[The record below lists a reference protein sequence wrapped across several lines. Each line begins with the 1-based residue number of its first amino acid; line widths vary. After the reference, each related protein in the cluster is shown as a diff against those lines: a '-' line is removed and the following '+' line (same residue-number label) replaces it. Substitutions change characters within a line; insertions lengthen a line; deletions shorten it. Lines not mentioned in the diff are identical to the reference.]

1 MTNRKSYC
9 GKPFPAAGGGVR
21 KGWIF
26 AAICLLSLILATGA
40 AQAQNRTLTVFYE
53 GTDHELH
60 VYRIWGKKPGK
71 TLLLIGGIQG
81 DEPGGFLSVD
91 HYADFSLIKGNLI
104 VVPRANFQSILLNRR
119 KINEDMN
126 RKFAEDRNE
135 NYEAKI
141 VQILKQ
147 LIHESD
153 CLLNLHDGS
162 GFYAGTWISDQR
174 NPSRFGQ
181 SIIADADTYVAPDT
195 GRTLYLGDIARSV
208 CEVING
214 QIEDP
219 DLHFHFNNHRTR
231 EEDSPNKEQRKSA
244 TFYALIQA
252 GIPAYGVETSK
263 SLPLEDKVR
272 HHNFAINAF
281 MDWLD
286 IVPENPGLN
295 LDPPALHYLVVS
307 VNDSLPVAVKDNQV
321 LRVAAGDTI
330 CISHIEANYERG
342 LSADVLGLGAV
353 NDFRRNIRVD
363 RPTRIVVRKDFIPCG
378 SVYLELG
385 PGRLPTAAVSER
397 GEAVSSM
404 LVFRMKIN
412 GVESVFPNHGRARL
426 IRGDTLQIVDVLS
439 GRIEPEEVTVNFKGF
454 VGNLENNTG
463 EDRGYVIDTAR
474 DLWPR
479 YSIDKKGKTYPI
491 VVTCGEQTVG
501 DLYVELTEPELKYLV
516 FRKADG
522 ALVCAAPDQAAEID
536 PDAPIELVDIRT
548 NMPAEAGL
556 EAFLSRHGKNRQPLP
571 MNLPVTMGKRLPG
584 ADRIELMYNR
594 LLIGTIPL
602 ASAAAAGKKME
613 PETAEAGILR
623 PPAGRDNPGNNS

>member
-1 MTNRKSYC
+1 MTNRKSC
-9 GKPFPAAGGGVR
+9 SVKPFLAAGGGICH
-21 KGWIF
+21 GWGF
-26 AAICLLSLILATGA
+26 AAICLLALILTTGSV
-40 AQAQNRTLTVFYE
+40 QAQNRTLTVFYE

-81 DEPGGFLSVD
+81 DEPGGFLSAD
-91 HYADFSLIKGNLI
+91 HYADFSLTKGNLI

-126 RKFAEDRNE
+126 RKFAEDHNE

-141 VQILKQ
+141 VQILKK

-162 GFYAGTWISDQR
+162 GFYASTWISDER

-181 SIIADADTYVAPDT
+181 SIIADADAFVDPDT

-244 TFYALIQA
+244 TFYALTNA

-272 HHNFAINAF
+272 HHNLAINAF
-281 MDWLD
+281 MDWLG

-295 LDPPALHYLVVS
+295 LEPPALHYLVVS
-307 VNDSLPVAVKDNQV
+307 VNDSLPVAVKNDQV

-330 CISHIEANYERG
+330 CISHIEANYQRG
-342 LSADVLGLGAV
+342 LSADILGLGAV
-353 NDFRRNIRVD
+353 NDFRRKIRID
-363 RPTRIVVRKDFIPCG
+363 RPTRIVVRKDFISCG

-385 PGRLPTAAVSER
+385 SGRLTTAEVSDR
-397 GEAVSSM
+397 GDAVSSM
-404 LVFRMKIN
+404 LLFRIKIN

-439 GRIEPEEVTVNFKGF
+439 WRLDPEEITVNFKGY

-463 EDRGYVIDTAR
+463 EDRGYIIDTAR

-479 YSIDKKGKTYPI
+479 YSIDKKGKTYP
-491 VVTCGEQTVG
+491 VVVACGEQTVG
-501 DLYVELTEPELKYLV
+501 DLFVELTEPQLKYLV

-522 ALVCAAPDQAAEID
+522 TLVCAVPDQAAEID
-536 PDAPIELVDIRT
+536 PDAPIELIDIRT
-548 NMPAEAGL
+548 NMPAEAGPK
-556 EAFLSRHGKNRQPLP
+556 AFLSRHGKIRQPLP
-571 MNLPVTMGKRLPG
+571 MNQSVTMGRRLPG
-584 ADRIELMYNR
+584 ADRIDLIYNR

-602 ASAAAAGKKME
+602 ASAAAAGKKIE
-613 PETAEAGILR
+613 PETADAGTMGL
-623 PPAGRDNPGNNS
+623 PAERDNPENNS

>member
-1 MTNRKSYC
+1 MTNRKSC
-9 GKPFPAAGGGVR
+9 RERPCSAAGGGVKKR
-21 KGWIF
+21 WTA
-26 AAICLLSLILATGA
+26 AAICLLFLFLTAGV

-53 GTDHELH
+53 GTEHELH
-60 VYRIWGKKPGK
+60 VYRIWGKKPGR

-81 DEPGGFLSVD
+81 DEPGGFLAAD
-91 HYADFSLIKGNLI
+91 HYADLSLTKGNLI

-141 VQILKQ
+141 VQILKK

-162 GFYAGTWISDQR
+162 GFYAGTWVSDQR
-174 NPSRFGQ
+174 NPNRFGQ
-181 SIIADADTYVAPDT
+181 SIIADADTYAVSDT
-195 GRTLYLGDIARSV
+195 GRMLYLGDIARSV

-219 DLHFHFNNHRTR
+219 GHHFHFNNHRTR

-244 TFYALIQA
+244 TFYALTQA

-272 HHNFAINAF
+272 HHNLAINAF
-281 MDWLD
+281 MDWLG

-295 LDPPALHYLVVS
+295 LDPPALRYLVIS
-307 VNDSLPVAVKDNQV
+307 VNDSLPVAVQNNQV

-330 CISHIEANYERG
+330 NISHIEANYERG
-342 LSADVLGLGAV
+342 LSADVLGVGAV
-353 NDFRRNIRVD
+353 NDFRKNIRID

-385 PGRLPTAAVSER
+385 TGKLSAASVSER
-397 GEAVSSM
+397 GEAVFSM
-404 LVFRMKIN
+404 LMFRMKIN
-412 GVESVFPNHGRARL
+412 GVESLFPNQGRARVV
-426 IRGDTLQIVDVLS
+426 RGDTLQIIDVLS
-439 GRIEPEEVTVNFKGF
+439 GEIDPAEVVVNFKGF

-463 EDRGYVIDTAR
+463 EDRGYVIDTAK

-479 YSIDKKGKTYPI
+479 YSIEKKGKTYPV
-491 VVTCGEQTVG
+491 VVTRGEQTVG
-501 DLYVELTEPELKYLV
+501 SLFVELTEPRLKYLV
-516 FRKADG
+516 FRRADG
-522 ALVCAAPDQAAEID
+522 ALICAAPDQAARID
-536 PDAPIELVDIRT
+536 PEAPIELIDIRT
-548 NMPAEAGL
+548 NMAADAGL
-556 EAFLSRHGKNRQPLP
+556 EAFLSRHGKSRQPLP
-571 MNLPVTMGKRLPG
+571 MNRPVLMGERLPG
-584 ADRIELMYNR
+584 ANRIDLMYNQS
-594 LLIGTIPL
+594 LIGTIPL
-602 ASAAAAGKKME
+602 VPVAGAGRKME
-613 PETAEAGILR
+613 PETVEAEILR
-623 PPAGRDNPGNNS
+623 LPAERDNPENNS

>member
-1 MTNRKSYC
+1 MFAAFCFLSLVL
-9 GKPFPAAGGGVR
+9 AAGTV
-21 KGWIF
+21 
-26 AAICLLSLILATGA
+26 
-40 AQAQNRTLTVFYE
+40 QAQNRTLTVFYE

-81 DEPGGFLSVD
+81 DEPGGFLSAD
-91 HYADFSLIKGNLI
+91 HYADFSLAKGNLI

-141 VQILKQ
+141 VQILKK

-162 GFYAGTWISDQR
+162 GFYASSWISDQR

-181 SIIADADTYVAPDT
+181 SIIADADTYVAPES
-195 GRTLYLGDIARSV
+195 GKALHLGDIARSV

-244 TFYALIQA
+244 TFYALTHA

-272 HHNFAINAF
+272 HHNLAINAF

-295 LDPPALHYLVVS
+295 LDPPSLHYLVVS
-307 VNDSLPVAVKDNQV
+307 VNDSLPVAVQNGQV

-330 CISHIEANYERG
+330 RISHIEANYERG

-353 NDFRRNIRVD
+353 NDFRRELRVD
-363 RPTRIVVRKDFIPCG
+363 RPTRIVVRKDYIPCG

-385 PGRLPTAAVSER
+385 SGKLPAAVVTER
-397 GEAVSSM
+397 GGAVSSL
-404 LVFRMKIN
+404 LVFRVKIN
-412 GVESVFPNHGRARL
+412 GVESMFPNHGRARL

-439 GRIEPEEVTVNFKGF
+439 GRIDPEKITVNFKGY
-454 VGNLENNTG
+454 VGNPRNNSG
-463 EDRGYVIDTAR
+463 EDRGYSIDTAR

-479 YSIDKKGKTYPI
+479 YSLEKQGKIYRI
-491 VVTCGEQTVG
+491 VVTHDEQTIG
-501 DLYVELTEPELKYLV
+501 TLFVELTEPELRYLV
-516 FRKADG
+516 FRKANG
-522 ALVCAAPDQAAEID
+522 ALVCVGPNQEAGLDPNAPV
-536 PDAPIELVDIRT
+536 ELVDIRT
-548 NMPAEAGL
+548 NLPAEAGL
-556 EAFLSRHGKNRQPLP
+556 SAFLSIHGQNRQPLP
-571 MNLPVTMGKRLPG
+571 MNRPVLMGKRLPG
-584 ADRIELMYNR
+584 ADRIDLMYNQIV
-594 LLIGTIPL
+594 IGTIRL
-602 ASAAAAGKKME
+602 ASVASGGKRTE
-613 PETAEAGILR
+613 PETVEAGILR
-623 PPAGRDNPGNNS
+623 LPTGRDDNPADNS